1 MFMLQKVFLVVVLGA
16 APWGGI
22 WFPSTTGLAMGLGL
36 PVAIGLST
44 AGQFGGVLA
53 ILGAVSKAE
62 KHPKVSTHLRR
73 VRTERVQYFLHRY
86 GAFGVPIA
94 VVVMGAYAVTAGLA
108 TLGMEHRRIL
118 ISISLTLLALAA
130 GLYALFAIM
139 PLG

>member
-1 MFMLQKVFLVVVLGA
+1 MLTKVFLVVMLGA

-53 ILGAVSKAE
+53 VLGAVSKAE
-62 KHPKVSTHLRR
+62 KHPRVAHRLRS
-73 VRTERVQYFLHRY
+73 VRTERVRYFLHRY
-86 GAFGVPIA
+86 GLLGVPIA
-94 VVVMGAYAVTAGLA
+94 VILLGAYAVTAALA
-108 TLGMEHRRIL
+108 TLGMGHRRIL
-118 ISISLTLLALAA
+118 ISVSLSLLLLAA
-130 GLYALFAIM
+130 GLYFMIAVA